1 MIIHA
6 MLDVVEMLE
15 NARLV
20 IAYIRPKVMD
30 LWYFQLLNIP
40 CSLYWSN
47 ASTIIYCICTLF

>member
-30 LWYFQLLNIP
+30 L
-40 CSLYWSN
+40 
-47 ASTIIYCICTLF
+47 